1 MPISAQNLMDKLQSL
16 PAERIAEV
24 DDFID
29 FICLREQQSALIRAA
44 TASSAP
50 AFANIW
56 INPEDDVYDAL

>member
-1 MPISAQNLMDKLQSL
+1 MPISAQALMDKLQSL

-29 FICLREQQSALIRAA
+29 FICLREQQQALVHAV

-50 AFANIW
+50 AFAKIW
-56 INPEDDVYDAL
+56 NNPEDDSYDAL